1 MHYKGVIIRPPSEA
15 DSILLQVTTGCSHN
29 KCTFCGAYKD
39 QGFRIKKPE
48 IISED
53 IAFARQ
59 YCTKLRRV
67 FLCDGDALIMPQKR
81 LIGILAEIRQQLPW
95 VTRIGTYANAKSL
108 KMKSLGDL
116 GELKE
121 LGLGIIYTG
130 LETGDDE
137 TLGNIRKGVDSATI
151 IEECRKVR
159 DAGIRLSVTVI
170 LGLAGPQRSRI
181 HARETGRALS
191 AIDPEYTGALTLML
205 MPGTPMHDDWA
216 EGRFTLMNPEEILE
230 ELKTMIT
237 HTSLSRGLF
246 FTNHASNYLSLQIR
260 LPRDKDMAI
269 HLIDKALEGQV
280 PLRPEGLRAL

>member
-1 MHYKGVIIRPPSEA
+1 MHYEGTIIRPPSEA
-15 DSILLQVTTGCSHN
+15 DSILLQITTGCSHN
-29 KCTFCGAYKD
+29 RCTFCGAYKD
-39 QGFRIKKPE
+39 QGFRIKEPQ

-67 FLCDGDALIMPQKR
+67 FLCDGDALIMPQRR

-137 TLGNIRKGVDSATI
+137 TLGSIRKGVDSATI
-151 IEECRKVR
+151 IQECRKAR
-159 DAGIRLSVTVI
+159 QAGIKLSVTVI
-170 LGLAGPQRSRI
+170 LGLAGSQRSRI
-181 HARETGRALS
+181 HAQETGRALS

-216 EGRFTLMNPEEILE
+216 AGRFTLMSPEEILE
-230 ELKTMIT
+230 ELKTMIA
-237 HTSLSRGLF
+237 HTRLSRGLF
-246 FTNHASNYLSLQIR
+246 FTNHASNYFPLQIR

-269 HLIDKALEGQV
+269 HLIDKALEGKL